1 MLDLKERYKRL
12 GSDLLIK
19 IGKSEDVLDALDADV
34 VVCGREVRLLSGESS
49 VLELIGDY
57 VGFVRGREARIVRQL
72 TELLPDFLF
81 GY

>member
-1 MLDLKERYKRL
+1 MGGKPGILK
-12 GSDLLIK
+12 LIFYYT
-19 IGKSEDVLDALDADV
+19 G
-34 VVCGREVRLLSGESS
+34 VVCGREVRLLRGESS

-57 VGFVRGREARIVRQL
+57 VGFVRGRKARIVRQL